1 MLFILLGVFIFL
13 FIFAVIMKIKG
24 NGDDY
29 LMISIIGISSI
40 GFLITLVVILFLLG
54 SYNLTK
60 TSADGEIAIREEQ
73 NALVLSQIEPLVE
86 KYLQYEKSTYKEL
99 RLTPQTIVALS
110 AYPELKGNEF
120 IQSQMKII
128 IDNQRIITSLKIK
141 KTRLNSYNLWLFMG
155 A

>member
-13 FIFAVIMKIKG
+13 FIFAVIMENKG

-60 TSADGEIAIREEQ
+60 TSADEEIAIRDEQ
-73 NALVLSQIEPLVE
+73 NALILSQIEPLVE
-86 KYLQYEKSTYKEL
+86 KYLQYEKSTYEKL

-141 KTRLNSYNLWLFMG
+141 KTRLNSYKLWIFMG

>member
-13 FIFAVIMKIKG
+13 FIFAVITENKG

-29 LMISIIGISSI
+29 LMISSI

-141 KTRLNSYNLWLFMG
+141 KTRLNSYKLWIFMG

>member
-1 MLFILLGVFIFL
+1 MLFILLGVFIFFL
-13 FIFAVIMKIKG
+13 IFAIIKEQKD
-24 NGDDY
+24 NGDDD
-29 LMISIIGISSI
+29 LMIAIIGISSI
-40 GFLITLVVILFLLG
+40 GFLITLVVILFVLG

-60 TSADGEIAIREEQ
+60 TSTDGEIAIREEQ
-73 NALVLSQIEPLVE
+73 NTLILSQIEPLVE

-141 KTRLNSYNLWLFMG
+141 KTRLNSYKLWIFMG
-155 A
+155 E

>member
-1 MLFILLGVFIFL
+1 
-13 FIFAVIMKIKG
+13 
-24 NGDDY
+24 
-29 LMISIIGISSI
+29 MIAIIGISSI
-40 GFLITLVVILFLLG
+40 GFLITLVVILFVLG

-60 TSADGEIAIREEQ
+60 TSTDGEIAIREEQ
-73 NALVLSQIEPLVE
+73 NTLILSQIEPLVE

-141 KTRLNSYNLWLFMG
+141 KTRLNSYKLWIFMG
-155 A
+155 E

>member
-1 MLFILLGVFIFL
+1 MLFI
-13 FIFAVIMKIKG
+13 
-24 NGDDY
+24 
-29 LMISIIGISSI
+29 
-40 GFLITLVVILFLLG
+40 LLG

-60 TSADGEIAIREEQ
+60 TSTDGEIAIREEQ

-86 KYLQYEKSTYKEL
+86 KYLQYEKSTYEKL

-141 KTRLNSYNLWLFMG
+141 KTRLNSYKLWIFMG
-155 A
+155 E